1 MTENRTR
8 KNADAAEETAV
19 AETKPNKKSLTIK
32 ILLVA
37 VILIAIAAIWFVKNT
52 DTTKEASGQ
61 AAEQK
66 EVVESSD
73 AATTENQYADFALE
87 ADSIDLSALSSYQ
100 LPIVIDF
107 GSDSCVPCQ
116 QMEPVL
122 KSANADYQGK
132 AIVKFVDVWKNTDAA
147 NGFPIQVIPSQVF
160 INADGTPYTPS
171 KDLDVEFT
179 FYSSRDT
186 QEHLFTVHQ
195 GGLTLE
201 QLQAILAD
209 MGAGE

>member
-1 MTENRTR
+1 MENDTEKNTETAGTAGAETPKPKKKSVVLKTLLLAAILLAVFAVWLV
-8 KNADAAEETAV
+8 KNAGSGADGSGQTETA
-19 AETKPNKKSLTIK
+19 E
-32 ILLVA
+32 
-37 VILIAIAAIWFVKNT
+37 
-52 DTTKEASGQ
+52 GQ
-61 AAEQK
+61 
-66 EVVESSD
+66 
-73 AATTENQYADFALE
+73 NADFALE
-87 ADSIDLSALSSYQ
+87 ADSIDLTSRLAYE

-116 QMEPVL
+116 QMAPVL
-122 KSANADYQGK
+122 KSANADYQVK

-171 KDLDVEFT
+171 KDLGVEFT
-179 FYSSRDT
+179 FYSSKDT